1 MIGMPALIEY
11 DSLEDNLKLCKELN
25 LDFIELNMNLPMY
38 NEMDVEGVKALL
50 VKYNIKVSLHLSE
63 LFNPFDLDPI
73 LRAAHL
79 ESFKRVVTIA
89 NELEANLINMH
100 LLPGIYFKLPKGKVF
115 LNEQYKNTYLLYVHQ
130 FLELVSSLPIRKL
143 CIENTG
149 IHHFEFIQEAT
160 DILLS
165 SPKIY
170 LTYDIGH
177 DITSG
182 YNDKAYYTNHISDTS
197 HYHIHDGTTTSNH
210 LPLFTGELDIEGF
223 IKRAHDNQSSYVIEV
238 KSSESLIASIN
249 SIKERKII

>member
-11 DSLEDNLKLCKELN
+11 DSLEENLKLCKELD
-25 LDFIELNMNLPMY
+25 LEFIELNMNLPMY
-38 NEMDVEGVKALL
+38 NEMDVKAVKALL
-50 VKYNIKVSLHLSE
+50 IEYDVKVSLHLSE

-73 LRAAHL
+73 LRSAHI
-79 ESFKRVVTIA
+79 ESFKRIVNFA
-89 NELEANLINMH
+89 YKLDANLINMH
-100 LLPGIYFKLPKGKVF
+100 LLPGIYFKLPTGKVF
-115 LNEQYKNTYLLYVHQ
+115 LNEQYKASYLLYVRQ
-130 FLELVSSLPIRKL
+130 FLDLVTSLPIKKL

-149 IHHFEFIQEAT
+149 IHNFGFIKEAT

-177 DITSG
+177 DMTSG
-182 YNDKAYYTNHISDTS
+182 YNDRAYYTKHISDII
-197 HYHIHDGTTTSNH
+197 HYHIHDGTASSNH

-223 IKRAHDNQSSYVIEV
+223 LKRAQDNLSSYVIEV